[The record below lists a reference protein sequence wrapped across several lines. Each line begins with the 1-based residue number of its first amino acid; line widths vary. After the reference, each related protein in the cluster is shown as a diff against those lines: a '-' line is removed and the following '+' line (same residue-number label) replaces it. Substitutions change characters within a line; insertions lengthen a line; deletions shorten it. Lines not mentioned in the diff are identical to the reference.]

1 MFVRNQASQEIDDQG
16 QLYAICREIQALIHP
31 ALREHESIVKLQAIV
46 WENRF
51 GAGYKSGM
59 PMWPTLVLEYCE
71 TTLADHQTNNPPI
84 DATVKSIIGSKIGSG
99 LDALHSASIFH
110 GDLKTEKVLLK
121 IGDGGSFEPKLADF
135 GCSAIIEN
143 GDGKKKYWIGGTSM
157 WRAPEV
163 VIYSTVGVL
172 RLI

>member
-1 MFVRNQASQEIDDQG
+1 MVVRSQASQEIDDQG

-51 GAGYKSGM
+51 GAGYESGM

-99 LDALHSASIFH
+99 LNRKRFTQDWGWRSVGAKARLLWLF
-110 GDLKTEKVLLK
+110 GDNRE
-121 IGDGGSFEPKLADF
+121 
-135 GCSAIIEN
+135 
-143 GDGKKKYWIGGTSM
+143 W
-157 WRAPEV
+157 
-163 VIYSTVGVL
+163 
-172 RLI
+172 